1 MSKPP
6 QAANPTVQS
15 TPTGLAGSTS
25 DTEHPNHTFGHQ
37 PPRLENPQMTKSLL
51 LRGAAV
57 LAALFGPHFATALN
71 AFAELAGA
79 DIGWPGL
86 PAQVNVSAVS
96 LTAAGIWLLIRARR
110 GPHRS
115 AVWCAAALTL
125 AGAVLLPLV
134 GQAADTA
141 ATVLLTGAGAW
152 LCSGIARD
160 AGTPLWRGPL
170 PGEIA
175 RRWDTDAVAACAVV
189 LAGHSAAMIL
199 DTWFAQLGPAVT
211 DQAAQ
216 ADATGLHN
224 QALFA
229 TQALAAGV
237 REEIPLLALP
247 TALMLAARR
256 PAWQILLTICVLRAL
271 PHAYLGAAALSSVAF
286 AAAAWW
292 MYRATR
298 RVGPIIVGHTL
309 FNAIAMFGGPAGYAA
324 LLSAPALAC
333 VLLANAPNAAPRWF
347 RRWIRTGRD
356 GSRVTPSPRPAEG
369 TSRSPTSSPTNGV
382 ALSQPRNGHEQQ

>member
-1 MSKPP
+1 
-6 QAANPTVQS
+6 
-15 TPTGLAGSTS
+15 
-25 DTEHPNHTFGHQ
+25 
-37 PPRLENPQMTKSLL
+37 MTKSLF
-51 LRGAAV
+51 LRGAGV
-57 LAALFGPHFATALN
+57 LAVLFGPHFATALN
-71 AFAELAGA
+71 AFAELAGTDT

-86 PAQVNVSAVS
+86 PGPVNVSAVS

-110 GPHRS
+110 CSQGG
-115 AVWCAAALTL
+115 AVWCAAALAV

-152 LCSGIARD
+152 LCSSIARD
-160 AGTPLWRGPL
+160 AGMPLWRGRL
-170 PGEIA
+170 PSEIA
-175 RRWDTDAVAACAVV
+175 GRWDTDAVAACAVV

-199 DTWFAQLGPAVT
+199 DPWFARLGPAVT

-216 ADATGLHN
+216 ADVTGLHN
-224 QALFA
+224 QVLFA
-229 TQALAAGV
+229 VQALAAGV

-247 TALMLAARR
+247 VALMLGTRR
-256 PAWQILLTICVLRAL
+256 PAWQILLTVCVLRAL

-324 LLSAPALAC
+324 LLTAPALAC

-347 RRWIRTGRD
+347 RRWIRGSRD
-356 GSRVTPSPRPAEG
+356 GSRVEPSPCLAEG
-369 TSRSPTSSPTNGV
+369 APRSPASSPTSRA
-382 ALSQPRNGHEQQ
+382 ALSEPRNGHEQQ